1 MPDTRTILPDTEV
14 LKLLHVHASGESITL
29 AARTTSAEGRCPVCG
44 TPSRRVHSRYLRTLA
59 DLPWQGIPVRVRLHV
74 RRFFC
79 DQRCCKRAIFAERLP
94 GVVAHYA
101 RRTERLEELFTH
113 VSFAL
118 GGEAGARLLGELGV
132 RVSGDTLLE
141 HIRSRNLGKARTP
154 RILSV
159 DDFSFRRG
167 GSWGTVL
174 VDLERHQLVDI
185 LPDRS
190 SETFASWLTQHS
202 GVEVVSRDRS
212 GEYADA
218 VRRAAPDV
226 IQVADRFHLIKN
238 LGDVVLRVFK
248 RRSQSLQSMP
258 APGPHHLQLTRL
270 RLDRESSRQ
279 QTRIQM
285 QSLFRS
291 IQALRQAGMNK
302 SAIARTLG
310 VHRHTVQKYA
320 ALESAPHRKPRIR
333 KVSALAPYEAYI
345 LKRFADGCRN
355 ATQIHKEISE
365 QGYPG
370 AYKNVWRI
378 IQYLKKCEY
387 EGKPLPDSPPGLS
400 ASQAKGIL
408 IRRPEKRTE
417 QEALTI
423 ERMKIVDRHV
433 VGKCSH
439 LFEEFAL
446 LFRERD
452 EFAKPDGGDRARAA
466 LQRWMEEAKGS
477 EIPEIEAFTEKLF
490 QDVDAVVAAMVMPYS
505 QGQTEGRVNK
515 LKFIKRSMYGR
526 GKFDLLR
533 QRVLY
538 AAAA

>member
-1 MPDTRTILPDTEV
+1 MPGTRTVLPDTET

-29 AARTTSAEGRCPVCG
+29 AARTTSAEVCCPACG
-44 TPSRRVHSRYLRTLA
+44 TFSRRVHSRYVRTLA
-59 DLPWQGIPVRVRLHV
+59 DLPWQGIPVNVRLHV

-79 DQRCCKRAIFAERLP
+79 DERSCERAIFAERLP

-132 RVSGDTLLE
+132 VVSGDTLLE
-141 HIRSRNLGKARTP
+141 HIRRTKLGESRTP

-167 GSWGTVL
+167 RSWGTVL

-218 VRRAAPDV
+218 VKKAAPET

-238 LGDVVLRVFK
+238 LADVVLRVFG
-248 RRSQSLQSMP
+248 RRSEILQSVP
-258 APGPHHLQLTRL
+258 APGLPRLQLTRL
-270 RLDRESSRQ
+270 RLDREASRQ
-279 QTRIQM
+279 QTRVQM
-285 QSLFRS
+285 RSLFRS
-291 IQALRQAGMNK
+291 IQALRRAGMNK
-302 SAIARTLG
+302 SAIARFLG
-310 VHRHTVQKYA
+310 VHRHTVQKYS
-320 ALESAPHRKPRIR
+320 ALESAPERKPRIH
-333 KVSALAPYEAYI
+333 KVSALAPYEDYI
-345 LKRFADGCRN
+345 LKRFANGCHS

-365 QGYPG
+365 QGYRG
-370 AYKNVWRI
+370 AYNNVARI
-378 IQYLKKCEY
+378 IQYLKKCERDG
-387 EGKPLPDSPPGLS
+387 EPLPDSPPGLS
-400 ASQAKGIL
+400 AAQAKGVL
-408 IRRPEKRTE
+408 ITRPDKRTE
-417 QEALTI
+417 QQTLTI
-423 ERMKIVDRHV
+423 ERMKMVDRHV
-433 VGKCSH
+433 GKCCH
-439 LFEEFAL
+439 LFEAFAR
-446 LFRERD
+446 LFRQRED
-452 EFAKPDGGDRARAA
+452 YAEPNGHNRARAV
-466 LQRWMEEAKGS
+466 LQQWMKEAKES
-477 EIPEIEAFTEKLF
+477 EIPELKAFAAKLF
-490 QDVDAVVAAMVMPYS
+490 QDIEAVVWAMAMPYS

-515 LKFIKRSMYGR
+515 LKLIKRSMYGR

-538 AAAA
+538 AAAG